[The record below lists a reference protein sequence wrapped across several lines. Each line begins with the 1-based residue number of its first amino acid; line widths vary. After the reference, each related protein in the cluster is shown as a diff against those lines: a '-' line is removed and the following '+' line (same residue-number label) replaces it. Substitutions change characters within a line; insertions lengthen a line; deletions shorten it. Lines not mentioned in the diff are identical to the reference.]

1 MTIEYKLPEL
11 GEDIETG
18 EVINVYVSPGD
29 TVSEEQPLMEIETD
43 KAAIEVPSPAS
54 GVIKSLHVSDGET
67 IKVGQLLVTI
77 EDGEGGD
84 TESEATEEAP
94 EQSAEAESAEES
106 AEEEKDEEITPES
119 EDEAE
124 EAKEE
129 SAEPESADEPE
140 AEEIEQELEDEPE
153 DEAEETKEESA
164 EPEPKDKQEDDS
176 EDETEAEET
185 EDEPEEAKEPS
196 AEPEPEDEPEVKE
209 ESEIEEEKSQEV
221 KDAPSQPVPASPSV
235 RRLARELGIDITT
248 VKGTGPGGRISE
260 ADLRASAGSEKKA
273 KAPEDKAPAPKK
285 ESTKKTKTKTKSKP
299 GGEEREKMSKVRR
312 LTAERLTEA
321 WKAPHVTQ
329 YDKADITELEALR
342 KQFGESVGKSGGKL
356 TMTSILIKVVAKTLK
371 EFPEMNASVDMESSE
386 IVYKH
391 FYNIGIAVDTER
403 GLLVPVVKDADKKN
417 ITELSVELA
426 DISERARNKKVTAD
440 ELRGGT
446 FTITNLGGIG
456 GTYFSP
462 VLNAPEVGILGVS
475 RSFMEP
481 VYVEEEF
488 VPRLMLPLSL
498 SYDHRLV
505 DGANA
510 IRFLRRVIER
520 LEEPH
525 SWFLKIN

>member
-1 MTIEYKLPEL
+1 MTIEYRLPEL
-11 GEDIETG
+11 GEDIDTG
-18 EVINVYVSPGD
+18 EVISVYVSPGD

-54 GVIKSLHVSDGET
+54 GVIKEIHVADGET

-77 EDGEGGD
+77 EDGADGHKD
-84 TESEATEEAP
+84 SEPSEDAAQGQTEEPGSEVDEETIEKETVPAP
-94 EQSAEAESAEES
+94 EAPSEEQTD
-106 AEEEKDEEITPES
+106 ATPVQEKEKI
-119 EDEAE
+119 
-124 EAKEE
+124 
-129 SAEPESADEPE
+129 
-140 AEEIEQELEDEPE
+140 AEEIEEPE
-153 DEAEETKEESA
+153 IKDTEPLVNETS
-164 EPEPKDKQEDDS
+164 
-176 EDETEAEET
+176 
-185 EDEPEEAKEPS
+185 
-196 AEPEPEDEPEVKE
+196 
-209 ESEIEEEKSQEV
+209 
-221 KDAPSQPVPASPSV
+221 SQPVPASPSV
-235 RRLARELGIDITT
+235 RRLARELGIDINK
-248 VKGTGPGGRISE
+248 VRGTGPGGRISE
-260 ADLRASAGSEKKA
+260 ADLKASVGSQKKA
-273 KAPEDKAPAPKK
+273 KEPEPKTPTPGK
-285 ESTKKTKTKTKSKP
+285 ETPPETKTPPRSEP
-299 GGEEREKMSKVRR
+299 AAQERVKMSKVRK

-329 YDKADITELEALR
+329 YDKADITELEKLR
-342 KQFGESVGKSGGKL
+342 KQYGSTVGKAGGKL

-371 EFPEMNASVDMESSE
+371 EFPEMNASVDMENSE

-391 FYNIGIAVDTER
+391 YYNIGIAVDTER

-426 DISERARNKKVTAD
+426 DISERARTKEITAD

-462 VLNAPEVGILGVS
+462 VLNAPEVGVLGIS
-475 RSFMEP
+475 RSQIEP
-481 VYVEEEF
+481 VYREEEF

-510 IRFLRRVIER
+510 VRFLRRVIER
-520 LEEPH
+520 LEVPH

>member
-18 EVINVYVSPGD
+18 EVVSVYVSPGD
-29 TVSEEQPLMEIETD
+29 SVAEEQPLMEIETD
-43 KAAIEVPSPAS
+43 KAAIEVPSPAA
-54 GVIKSLHVSDGET
+54 GVIKSVHVADGET
-67 IKVGQLLVTI
+67 IQVGQLLVTI
-77 EDGEGGD
+77 EDGQGNGK
-84 TESEATEEAP
+84 
-94 EQSAEAESAEES
+94 EAETVPASKEEVVEAEIKEPEKEIKKEETDETALELDFNKKKAK
-106 AEEEKDEEITPES
+106 AEEE
-119 EDEAE
+119 
-124 EAKEE
+124 
-129 SAEPESADEPE
+129 
-140 AEEIEQELEDEPE
+140 EEIETAPVPE
-153 DEAEETKEESA
+153 EEKKTEEKE
-164 EPEPKDKQEDDS
+164 
-176 EDETEAEET
+176 
-185 EDEPEEAKEPS
+185 EPEEEK
-196 AEPEPEDEPEVKE
+196 EVKAT
-209 ESEIEEEKSQEV
+209 EIK
-221 KDAPSQPVPASPSV
+221 KAPSQLVPASPTV
-235 RRLARELGIDITT
+235 RRLARELGIDINT
-248 VKGTGPGGRISE
+248 VTGTGPGGRISE
-260 ADLRASAGSEKKA
+260 ADLRAGTGTE
-273 KAPEDKAPAPKK
+273 
-285 ESTKKTKTKTKSKP
+285 KKTKAPVTKTPAPANKTPDKTKTETKPKP
-299 GGEEREKMSKVRR
+299 GKQERVKMSKVRR
-312 LTAERLTEA
+312 LTAERLTDA

-329 YDKADITELEALR
+329 YDKADITELEGLR
-342 KQFGESVGKSGGKL
+342 KQFGKSVGKAGGKL

-371 EFPEMNASVDMESSE
+371 EFPEVNASVDMENSE

-426 DISERARNKKVTAD
+426 DISERARTKKITAD

-475 RSFMEP
+475 RSQMEP

-525 SWFLKIN
+525 SWFLKVN